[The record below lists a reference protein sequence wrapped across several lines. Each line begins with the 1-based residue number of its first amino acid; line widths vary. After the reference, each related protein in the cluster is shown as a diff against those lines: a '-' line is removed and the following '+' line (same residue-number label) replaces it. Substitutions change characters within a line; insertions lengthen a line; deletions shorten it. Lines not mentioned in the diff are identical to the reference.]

1 MEMEKDVIAMSVT
14 AKLVVESLLICK
26 AKIPYFGLA
35 TAVRSIICLGL
46 WLPAV
51 NPQDQSYWSLHW

>member
-1 MEMEKDVIAMSVT
+1 MEMEKDVTAMSVT
-14 AKLVVESLLICK
+14 AKHVVESLLICK

-51 NPQDQSYWSLHW
+51 NPQDQSY